1 MASPPSFDFFSDALS
16 DDADD
21 SSAHR
26 QNPNPDPHRAP
37 PPTPNGLNDRLL
49 RFTQTRPQNP
59 NPSPPPQSDAPLP
72 HDRKVKLA
80 GRRRLCKLSSSPDP
94 DADHKDEDSIRDIL
108 DDLTT
113 RLDSLSVDRPKARPR
128 PAQARAPLPCAV
140 TAEDDAGFY
149 DAASSSSSSSPPPP
163 KSGEDDDGFYDAA
176 DSSSSSSPLPP
187 KGPESGEGHVSTSDE
202 SEDEAP
208 LVLRRQVKV
217 DKPPQLP
224 DPSFASSA
232 FTDLAIQEEE
242 EEESVDKGNSKP
254 TPVVSKEIQ
263 LEKPQVPHSSFTSS
277 AFAHLTAQ
285 EESVEKG
292 NSKATAA
299 AVRKEIK
306 QEKPQVP
313 DSPFDFS
320 DLGAEEETSAKWNS
334 KPTVVVKRE
343 VKVEKPDP
351 DLSFASAFT
360 DRRVLDD
367 ANDKGKKTASS
378 AYGGAKS
385 GKRAASKP
393 SSFADF
399 DEDEDGVSEEKEN
412 RAADDAGKDV
422 GWEKTEDFKMEPTG
436 CGKMVKPYK
445 LPGSIFKMLYPHQRE
460 GLKWLWVLHCR
471 GTGGI
476 LGDDM
481 GLGKTMQVSAFLAGL
496 FHCRLIKRVL
506 VVAPKTLLTHWTKEL
521 SVVGLKHKIRD
532 YSGASVNVRN
542 SELQYAFKEGGILL
556 TTYDIVRNNYKL
568 IRGDFYNGNVEGKY
582 DKLIR
587 GDSYNDADEDED
599 GKLWNYVILDEG
611 HIIKN
616 PSTQRAKSLLEI
628 PCVHRIVIS
637 GTPIQN
643 NLKEMWALFYFCCPE
658 VLGDKDEFKSRY
670 ESAII
675 RGNDKNATNREKH
688 TGSTVAKAL
697 RERIKPYFLRRMK
710 SEVFLDTGSADDKKL
725 SKKNELIVWLRLTA
739 CQRQLYEAFLNS
751 DLVHSSMQGSPLA
764 AITVL
769 KKICDH
775 PLILTKRAAEGI
787 LEGME
792 GMLDNKDM
800 GMVEKMAM
808 NLADM
813 AHDDQALQVGEE
825 VSCKLIFIMSLLR
838 KLLEEGHHVLIFS
851 QTRKMLNLIQE
862 AILLEGYKFLRI
874 DGTTKI
880 AERERIV
887 KDFQEGPGAQIFL
900 LTTQV
905 GGLGLTLTKAARVI
919 VVDPAWNPS
928 TDNQSVDR
936 AYRIGQTKD
945 VIVYRLMTSGTI
957 EEKIYKLQVFKGA
970 LFRTAT
976 EQKEQTRYFSKRDI
990 QELFSLPEQ
999 GFDVSLTQKQLQ
1011 EEHGQQLVMDES
1023 LREHIEF
1030 LERQGIAGVSHH
1042 SLLFSKTAVLPSLE
1056 PEAMESKHPTMPMMA
1071 RQYNKASSMDYVAN
1085 GAAHAFKPKDFT
1097 PRAYSASTTSSES
1110 PEEIKA
1116 KINRLSQTLSNTTL
1130 VSRLPDRG
1138 EKLKKQIHDLDEKLT
1153 VIESSPESSSM
1164 MSRGRAPEVICLDD
1178 QSL

>member
-1 MASPPSFDFFSDALS
+1 M
-16 DDADD
+16 
-21 SSAHR
+21 
-26 QNPNPDPHRAP
+26 
-37 PPTPNGLNDRLL
+37 
-49 RFTQTRPQNP
+49 
-59 NPSPPPQSDAPLP
+59 
-72 HDRKVKLA
+72 V
-80 GRRRLCKLSSSPDP
+80 
-94 DADHKDEDSIRDIL
+94 
-108 DDLTT
+108 
-113 RLDSLSVDRPKARPR
+113 
-128 PAQARAPLPCAV
+128 
-140 TAEDDAGFY
+140 
-149 DAASSSSSSSPPPP
+149 
-163 KSGEDDDGFYDAA
+163 
-176 DSSSSSSPLPP
+176 
-187 KGPESGEGHVSTSDE
+187 
-202 SEDEAP
+202 
-208 LVLRRQVKV
+208 RRQVKV
-217 DKPPQLP
+217 DKSPQLP

-232 FTDLAIQEEE
+232 FADLAIQEE
-242 EEESVDKGNSKP
+242 DKGNSKP

-263 LEKPQVPHSSFTSS
+263 LEKPQVPHSSFASS

-285 EESVEKG
+285 DESVDKG

-299 AVRKEIK
+299 VVTKEFK
-306 QEKPQVP
+306 LEKPQVP
-313 DSPFDFS
+313 DSPFAFS
-320 DLGAEEETSAKWNS
+320 DLAAEEEASANWNT

-367 ANDKGKKTASS
+367 ANDKGKKTAAS

-385 GKRAASKP
+385 GNRAASKP

-412 RAADDAGKDV
+412 RAAADDTEKDV

-568 IRGDFYNGNVEGKY
+568 IRGDFYDGNVEGKY

-725 SKKNELIVWLRLTA
+725 SKKTELIVWLRLTA

-792 GMLDNKDM
+792 GMDGMLDNKDM

-813 AHDDQALQVGEE
+813 AHDDEVLQVGEE

-1056 PEAMESKHPTMPMMA
+1056 PDAMESKHPAMPMPMMA
-1071 RQYNKASSMDYVAN
+1071 RQYNKASSMDYVVN

-1097 PRAYSASTTSSES
+1097 PRAYSGSNTSSES

-1164 MSRGRAPEVICLDD
+1164 MMSRGRAPQVICLDD

>member
-1 MASPPSFDFFSDALS
+1 PSTDPRPTPGPRRPGPRSPAPSTPRTTAASTTPP
-16 DDADD
+16 
-21 SSAHR
+21 
-26 QNPNPDPHRAP
+26 PAP
-37 PPTPNGLNDRLL
+37 PPPPPPRCLPNLARTTASTTPPTAPPPPRRLPRGRNRVPPPPSMSPAPTSLRMRRRWWSGGKSRWRNPRESQIHHPPPLRWPIWLFRRRRRGTANPRQWSARKSSWRNHKSHIHHSPPLPSPILLFRRSLSTRKSSWRNHKSQIHHSTSLILAMRRRSVPSGTPNPRRWSRGKSRWRNQTQIYHSPLL
-49 RFTQTRPQNP
+49 SPTAVFWMMPMTRGRKPGQVLMAA
-59 NPSPPPQSDAPLP
+59 PSRARGQHQSPHPLRILMKTMTVSARRRRTVLLMTP
-72 HDRKVKLA
+72 TRMLA
-80 GRRRLCKLSSSPDP
+80 GRKQRISRWSPPGAAKWSSPTSSQEAFSRCFTP
-94 DADHKDEDSIRDIL
+94 TSARASSGSGFCIAGEL
-108 DDLTT
+108 EG
-113 RLDSLSVDRPKARPR
+113 SLGMTWVSARP
-128 PAQARAPLPCAV
+128 
-140 TAEDDAGFY
+140 
-149 DAASSSSSSSPPPP
+149 
-163 KSGEDDDGFYDAA
+163 
-176 DSSSSSSPLPP
+176 
-187 KGPESGEGHVSTSDE
+187 
-202 SEDEAP
+202 
-208 LVLRRQVKV
+208 
-217 DKPPQLP
+217 
-224 DPSFASSA
+224 
-232 FTDLAIQEEE
+232 
-242 EEESVDKGNSKP
+242 
-254 TPVVSKEIQ
+254 
-263 LEKPQVPHSSFTSS
+263 
-277 AFAHLTAQ
+277 
-285 EESVEKG
+285 
-292 NSKATAA
+292 
-299 AVRKEIK
+299 
-306 QEKPQVP
+306 
-313 DSPFDFS
+313 
-320 DLGAEEETSAKWNS
+320 
-334 KPTVVVKRE
+334 
-343 VKVEKPDP
+343 
-351 DLSFASAFT
+351 
-360 DRRVLDD
+360 
-367 ANDKGKKTASS
+367 
-378 AYGGAKS
+378 
-385 GKRAASKP
+385 
-393 SSFADF
+393 
-399 DEDEDGVSEEKEN
+399 
-412 RAADDAGKDV
+412 
-422 GWEKTEDFKMEPTG
+422 
-436 CGKMVKPYK
+436 
-445 LPGSIFKMLYPHQRE
+445 
-460 GLKWLWVLHCR
+460 CR
-471 GTGGI
+471 
-476 LGDDM
+476 
-481 GLGKTMQVSAFLAGL
+481 VSAFLAGL

-587 GDSYNDADEDED
+587 GDSYNDTDEDED

-862 AILLEGYKFLRI
+862 AILLEGYNFLRI

-1056 PEAMESKHPTMPMMA
+1056 PEALESKHPAMPMMA

-1097 PRAYSASTTSSES
+1097 PRAYSGSNTSSES

>member
-1 MASPPSFDFFSDALS
+1 M
-16 DDADD
+16 
-21 SSAHR
+21 
-26 QNPNPDPHRAP
+26 
-37 PPTPNGLNDRLL
+37 G
-49 RFTQTRPQNP
+49 
-59 NPSPPPQSDAPLP
+59 
-72 HDRKVKLA
+72 
-80 GRRRLCKLSSSPDP
+80 
-94 DADHKDEDSIRDIL
+94 
-108 DDLTT
+108 
-113 RLDSLSVDRPKARPR
+113 
-128 PAQARAPLPCAV
+128 
-140 TAEDDAGFY
+140 
-149 DAASSSSSSSPPPP
+149 
-163 KSGEDDDGFYDAA
+163 
-176 DSSSSSSPLPP
+176 
-187 KGPESGEGHVSTSDE
+187 
-202 SEDEAP
+202 
-208 LVLRRQVKV
+208 QVKV

-957 EEKIYKLQVFKGA
+957 EEKIYKLQ
-970 LFRTAT
+970 
-976 EQKEQTRYFSKRDI
+976 DI

>member
-1 MASPPSFDFFSDALS
+1 MASPPSFDFFSDALD
-16 DDADD
+16 DDA
-21 SSAHR
+21 SA
-26 QNPNPDPHRAP
+26 QNPNPHPTPAPPP

-49 RFTQTRPQNP
+49 RFTQSRPRPPQNP
-59 NPSPPPQSDAPLP
+59 NPPPPAHAHQPLP
-72 HDRKVKLA
+72 QDRKVKLA
-80 GRRRLCKLSSSPDP
+80 GRRRLCKLSSSPDH
-94 DADHKDEDSIRDIL
+94 DHDKDEDSIRDIL
-108 DDLTT
+108 DDLAT

-140 TAEDDAGFY
+140 NASFYDDA
-149 DAASSSSSSSPPPP
+149 
-163 KSGEDDDGFYDAA
+163 AA

-187 KGPESGEGHVSTSDE
+187 KSAEDGFYDAADGDSPLPPKLPESGEGRPLSTVHVSSSDE
-202 SEDEAP
+202 SDADAP
-208 LVLRRQVKV
+208 LVVRRRVKV

-224 DPSFASSA
+224 DPSTASSL
-232 FTDLAIQEEE
+232 FTHLATQEEE
-242 EEESVDKGNSKP
+242 ESTDKGNIKAMAVASKHI
-254 TPVVSKEIQ
+254 K
-263 LEKPQVPHSSFTSS
+263 LEKPQLVQESPFAFSHLGGEEEAS
-277 AFAHLTAQ
+277 A
-285 EESVEKG
+285 KG
-292 NSKATAA
+292 NSKAA
-299 AVRKEIK
+299 
-306 QEKPQVP
+306 
-313 DSPFDFS
+313 
-320 DLGAEEETSAKWNS
+320 
-334 KPTVVVKRE
+334 VVVKA
-343 VKVEKPDP
+343 EKPDP

-367 ANDKGKKTASS
+367 ANGKGKKNA
-378 AYGGAKS
+378 AKS
-385 GKRAASKP
+385 GKRASKP
-393 SSFADF
+393 SSFADI
-399 DEDEDGVSEEKEN
+399 EDDGGVSEEKEN
-412 RAADDAGKDV
+412 RAADDAEDDV

-445 LPGSIFKMLYPHQRE
+445 LPGSIFEMLYPHQRE

-481 GLGKTMQVSAFLAGL
+481 GLGKTMQVSSFLAGL

-506 VVAPKTLLTHWTKEL
+506 VVAPKTLLAHWTKEL

-532 YSGASVNVRN
+532 YSGPSVNVRN

-599 GKLWNYVILDEG
+599 GKFWNYVILDEG

-616 PSTQRAKSLLEI
+616 PSTQRARSLLEI

-710 SEVFLDTGSADDKKL
+710 SEVFVDTGSADDKKL

-775 PLILTKRAAEGI
+775 PLILTKRAAEDI

-792 GMLDNKDM
+792 GMDVKLDNKDM

-813 AHDDQALQVGEE
+813 AHDGEALQVDEE
-825 VSCKLIFIMSLLR
+825 VSCKIIFIMSLLR
-838 KLLEEGHHVLIFS
+838 KLLEEGHHVLVFS

-928 TDNQSVDR
+928 TDSQSVDR

-957 EEKIYKLQVFKGA
+957 EEKIYKMQVLKGA

-990 QELFSLPEQ
+990 QELFSLPAQ

-1011 EEHGQQLVMDES
+1011 EEHGHQLDMDES

-1056 PEAMESKHPTMPMMA
+1056 PDAMESKNPTMPMMA
-1071 RQYNKASSMDYVAN
+1071 RQYNKASLMDYVAN

-1097 PRAYSASTTSSES
+1097 PRAYSASNTSSES

-1138 EKLKKQIHDLDEKLT
+1138 EKLKKQIHDLDEKLM
-1153 VIESSPESSSM
+1153 VIESSPESSSSM
-1164 MSRGRAPEVICLDD
+1164 MSRGGARTEVICLDD